1 MAAVYDVRHIESP
14 ATPARTWAT
23 TREAAGA

>member
-1 MAAVYDVRHIESP
+1 MAAVYDVRHIEKP

-23 TREAAGA
+23 MREAAGA